1 VRTALAPYDQPLDR
15 GGQLRRRAVRA
26 ARRVIPAHGRRSVRR
41 AAARAR
47 PALTALRLYRPVEP
61 LSRHFG
67 YDRGQ
72 PVDRWYIERFLAE
85 NAGNICGTVLEV
97 GSDTYTQ
104 QFGGRRVQR
113 SEVLNVDP
121 GDPQT
126 TFVADLAD
134 APTLPSGAFDCVIL
148 TQTLHLIFDLEA
160 AVRTVHRI
168 LRRGGVALVT
178 VPGISPISRDRW
190 AETWFWSL
198 TPLAAERLFGDVF
211 GIPNVE
217 VAAWGNVASAVAF
230 LQGRSARE
238 LRAQELEVVDPQ
250 YPLLVTIRA
259 FRPGMESGVQ

>member
-1 VRTALAPYDQPLDR
+1 
-15 GGQLRRRAVRA
+15 
-26 ARRVIPAHGRRSVRR
+26 
-41 AAARAR
+41 
-47 PALTALRLYRPVEP
+47 
-61 LSRHFG
+61 
-67 YDRGQ
+67 
-72 PVDRWYIERFLAE
+72 VDRWYIERFLAE